1 MSTNFPQN
9 FFQFFTQ
16 IFFFYSLISINSI
29 NSMEGIDLFQLTT
42 LDDFN
47 CLKEKL
53 SAKFVIIRGG
63 RSVGLVD
70 SNLIKNI
77 KNARGGGFEDVDIYI
92 FPCVKPELIKNI
104 NKNVTCGNARETITS
119 VLNELNCNN
128 LKIGRVWLDIEGEP
142 GENNKN
148 QTYYWYEDKEK
159 NIEFIDGMI
168 NILNENNQL
177 FGIYASKYFWTK
189 ITGNEQKY
197 SSQQKTFLCGMPI
210 MME

>member
-1 MSTNFPQN
+1 MSSNFPQN
-9 FFQFFTQ
+9 SFQFFAQ

-42 LDDFN
+42 LDDFT

-77 KNARGGGFEDVDIYI
+77 KNARGAGFEDVDIYI
-92 FPCVKPELIKNI
+92 FPCVKPKLIKY
-104 NKNVTCGNARETITS
+104 KNVTCGNASETITS

-128 LKIGRVWLDIEGEP
+128 VKIGRVWLDIEGEP
-142 GENNKN
+142 GENNIN

-159 NIEFIDGMI
+159 NIAFIDVRGD
-168 NILNENNQL
+168 
-177 FGIYASKYFWTK
+177 FKIYLDLRY
-189 ITGNEQKY
+189 
-197 SSQQKTFLCGMPI
+197 PI
-210 MME
+210 RFEKPY